1 MTQPTLTQHQGEYID
16 ENIILINGRKFPQ
29 QRASQ
34 FIPIE
39 KFDIQVYLIR
49 VEL

>member
-1 MTQPTLTQHQGEYID
+1 MAETFLQL
-16 ENIILINGRKFPQ
+16 
-29 QRASQ
+29 RASQ

>member
-1 MTQPTLTQHQGEYID
+1 MTQPTPTQHQGEYID
-16 ENIILINGRKFPQ
+16 GNIIWINGRNVPQ
-29 QRASQ
+29 LRASQ